1 MSIFH
6 KIYAWLED
14 AAYVWR
20 QEIKQIVHDEGVLIF
35 CVIVPLVYPLLY
47 SWIYNNEVV
56 REVPVVIVDQS
67 HSQQS
72 RQFIRMVD
80 ASPDVRVLCYAAD
93 LDDAQS
99 LVSRQVAKGVYLI
112 PADFATNLNRM
123 QQGVISVYCDMSL
136 MLAYKAIY
144 QTSVAVTQAMG
155 AEIQRKVSGN
165 YTAREDLITTRPL
178 DFEDVPIFN
187 PAGGYGNFI
196 IPAVLMLIIQQ
207 TLILGI
213 GLAAGTARERNRYSD
228 LVPIN
233 RCYGGIYRIVTGKA
247 LCYLMVY
254 AIMAAYLTI
263 VVPRIFSFI
272 ALIQWQD
279 LLALMLPY
287 LLACVFFGLTVSCLV
302 HYREN
307 VMLLVVFISVPLLFM
322 TGVSWPQSAIPGFWQ
337 GVSWLFPSTFGVRAF
352 VRMNTMGGVL
362 SDVVP
367 EIRYLWIQA
376 AAYFGTACLV
386 YKKEWEAAGHCS
398 AYTFDS
404 EDVFVCHGYSAT
416 RNGAALLIQR
426 PISWTS
432 DGWPQLKQ
440 E

>member
-67 HSQQS
+67 HSQLS

-287 LLACVFFGLTVSCLV
+287 LLACVFFGMTVSCLV

-386 YKKEWEAAGHCS
+386 YGVELRLSRSHAQERLVHLRKKREI
-398 AYTFDS
+398 
-404 EDVFVCHGYSAT
+404 
-416 RNGAALLIQR
+416 RL
-426 PISWTS
+426 
-432 DGWPQLKQ
+432 QLKAKKS
-440 E
+440 

>member
-80 ASPDVRVLCYAAD
+80 ASPDVRVLCYAED

-263 VVPRIFSFI
+263 VVPRLFSFI
-272 ALIQWQD
+272 ALVHWQD

-287 LLACVFFGLTVSCLV
+287 LLACVFFGMTVSCLV

-386 YKKEWEAAGHCS
+386 YGVELRLSRSHAQERLVHLRKKREI
-398 AYTFDS
+398 
-404 EDVFVCHGYSAT
+404 
-416 RNGAALLIQR
+416 RL
-426 PISWTS
+426 
-432 DGWPQLKQ
+432 QLKAKKS
-440 E
+440 

>member
-6 KIYAWLED
+6 NIYERLED

-20 QEIKQIVHDEGVLIF
+20 QEIKQVFHDEGVLIF
-35 CVIVPLVYPLLY
+35 CIIVPLVYPLLY

-56 REVPVVIVDQS
+56 HEVPVVIVDQS

-80 ASPDVRVLCYAAD
+80 ASPDVRVFSYAED

-112 PADFATNLNRM
+112 PADFGARLNKM
-123 QQGVISVYCDMSL
+123 QQAVVSVYCDMSL
-136 MLAYKAIY
+136 MLTYKAIY
-144 QTSVAVTQAMG
+144 QTAVAVTQTMG
-155 AEIQRKVSGN
+155 AEIQTKLSGN

-178 DFEDVPIFN
+178 DFADVPIFN

-196 IPAVLMLIIQQ
+196 IPAVLMLILQQ
-207 TLILGI
+207 TLVLGI

-228 LVPIN
+228 LVPIHK
-233 RCYGGIYRIVTGKA
+233 CYDGIYRVVCGKA

-254 AIMAAYLTI
+254 AVMAAYLTL
-263 VVPRIFSFI
+263 VVPRIFSFLT
-272 ALIQWQD
+272 LIHWQD
-279 LLALMLPY
+279 LLALMIPY
-287 LLACVFFGLTVSCLV
+287 LLACVFFGMTVSCLV
-302 HYREN
+302 RYREN

-322 TGVSWPQSAIPGFWQ
+322 TGVSWPQSSIPGVWQ

-352 VRMNTMGGVL
+352 VRMNTMGGTL
-362 SDVVP
+362 SDVLP
-367 EIRYLWIQA
+367 EIRYLWIHA

-386 YKKEWEAAGHCS
+386 YGHQLRVSRRHVQERLDYLRKKRE
-398 AYTFDS
+398 
-404 EDVFVCHGYSAT
+404 V
-416 RNGAALLIQR
+416 RQR
-426 PISWTS
+426 
-432 DGWPQLKQ
+432 LKAVQ
-440 E
+440 VRH